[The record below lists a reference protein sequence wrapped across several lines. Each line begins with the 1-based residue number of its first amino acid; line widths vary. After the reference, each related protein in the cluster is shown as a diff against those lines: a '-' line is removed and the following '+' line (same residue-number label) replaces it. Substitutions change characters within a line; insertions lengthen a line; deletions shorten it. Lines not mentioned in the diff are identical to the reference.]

1 MFLTVPRLR
10 PPDTDHLF
18 RQLRRAAGRKVCR
31 FSFARILGIQC
42 GNFFRREDALPLNR
56 TIGRWGATALV
67 VNTVIGS
74 GIFGIPSLL
83 NGIVGRASPL
93 AMVLAGLAI
102 GLMMACC
109 VEVTSRFSEPGG
121 AYLYASKGLGRFA
134 GIQIGW
140 FSWLA
145 PMGTS
150 AAAANLFTSYLAAF
164 MPFAGTR
171 LGRGAVI
178 FALFAFLATANCVGV
193 KVGANLSSVFSI
205 AKLLPLL
212 LLIVLGVAYFFRH
225 PATFQQAAPA
235 PHGLSPWVS
244 AMLLLSFA
252 FGGFE
257 NAIMPAGEVENPK
270 RTIPWA
276 LTVGLLTC
284 IAIYALVQFVAVAT
298 IGTGPA
304 ERPLASVAMVLIGS
318 GGALFITVAAMIST
332 FGHLSAVQLGAPRL
346 TYSLAERGDF
356 PAIFG
361 RVHPRFQTP
370 YVSIL
375 AFGFLTCLLALSG
388 TFRWAVA
395 MASGALIVIYMSICA
410 SLIGLR
416 RKNADPAE
424 LHLPGGVAIACLC
437 IAIGAVLL
445 ARLTWLEGYLLLVT
459 FAVATV
465 HWLVVRKR
473 AVVREAAL

>member
-1 MFLTVPRLR
+1 M
-10 PPDTDHLF
+10 D
-18 RQLRRAAGRKVCR
+18 RKVCR
-31 FSFARILGIQC
+31 FSFAYALGIQC
-42 GNFFRREDALPLNR
+42 LHFFRREGALPLNR
-56 TIGRWGATALV
+56 SIGRWGCTALV
-67 VNTVIGS
+67 INTVIGS

-109 VEVTSRFSEPGG
+109 AEVTSRFTEPGG
-121 AYLYASKGLGRFA
+121 AYLYASTAFGRFA
-134 GIQIGW
+134 GIQVGW

-164 MPFAGTR
+164 LPFAATR
-171 LGRGAVI
+171 VGRGTVI
-178 FALFAFLATANCVGV
+178 VALFTFLAAANCVGV
-193 KVGANLSSVFSI
+193 KVGANLSSVFSV

-212 LLIVLGVAYFFRH
+212 LLIVLGVAYFVRH
-225 PATFQQAAPA
+225 PQTYQHAQPA

-257 NAIMPAGEVENPK
+257 NAIMPAGEVEHPK

-276 LTVGLLTC
+276 LAVGLVTC

-304 ERPLASVAMVLIGS
+304 ERPLAAAAMVLIGS
-318 GGALFITVAAMIST
+318 GGALFITIAAMIST

-346 TYSLAERGDF
+346 TYSLAQRGDF
-356 PAIFG
+356 PAIFA

-375 AFGFLTCLLALSG
+375 AFGLLTCLLAWSG

-395 MASGALIVIYMSICA
+395 MASGALIIIYMSICA

-416 RKNADPAE
+416 RKNVNRAE
-424 LHLPGGVAIACLC
+424 LHLPGGVAVAALC
-437 IAIGAVLL
+437 IVIGMVLL

-459 FAVATV
+459 FAIATL
-465 HWLVVRKR
+465 HWLAVRKH
-473 AVVREAAL
+473 AGAAGVREAA